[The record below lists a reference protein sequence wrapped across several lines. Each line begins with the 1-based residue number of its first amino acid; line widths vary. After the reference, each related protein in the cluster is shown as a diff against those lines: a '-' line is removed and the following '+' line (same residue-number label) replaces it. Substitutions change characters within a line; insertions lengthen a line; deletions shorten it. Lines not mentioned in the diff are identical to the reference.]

1 MNIRTAIRI
10 LTIAFLAIS
19 RSLAGLE
26 PGDLLRLTVRGIAP
40 EEQQKINGEYRVGET
55 GGVRLPLLPAT
66 VGARGLTPEQF
77 ARAAETAYRN
87 AGIYTRPAIEVET
100 IRGETVD
107 NTPTVISVGGHV
119 RRAGETQYRKGI
131 TVIQALDAVGGRNE
145 FGGRNIMLLRA
156 GKQYCL
162 DFKNLSHKNIVLQP
176 GDSLQVE
183 QVGVIDRWK
192 GTEQKVKELL
202 K

>member
-1 MNIRTAIRI
+1 MNLRTTARL
-10 LTIAFLAIS
+10 LTIV
-19 RSLAGLE
+19 SLVTTQCIAGLE
-26 PGDLLRLTVRGIAP
+26 SGDLLRLTVRGIAP

-55 GGVRLPLLPAT
+55 GGVRLPLLAST
-66 VGARGLTPEQF
+66 IGARGLTAEQF
-77 ARAAETAYRN
+77 ARAAEAAYRN

-100 IRGETVD
+100 IRGTDTD
-107 NTPTVISVGGHV
+107 NAPTVISVGGNV
-119 RRAGETQYRKGI
+119 RRAGETQYRKGM

-162 DFKNLSHKNIVLQP
+162 DFNNLTHKNIVVLP

-183 QVGVIDRWK
+183 QIKVIDRWK